1 MRRVVTV
8 PIIAVLAFSTAV
20 CVANA
25 QQEQPRVFS
34 VAVATVEP
42 GHMAEYL
49 DVVEESIIPLLEAQ
63 DVEVIGVFQ
72 NAIGGASNQVIIWVA
87 YRDLAHLQSVAE
99 NSSLTE
105 IQQQT
110 FEGMRVLEIQTLT
123 PVAFSPLR

>member
-1 MRRVVTV
+1 MRRVYI
-8 PIIAVLAFSTAV
+8 PIIAVVALSTAV
-20 CVANA
+20 CLANA
-25 QQEQPRVFS
+25 QEQPRVFS

-42 GHMAEYL
+42 GHMAEYMGIL
-49 DVVEESIIPLLEAQ
+49 EERVMPLLEAQ
-63 DVEVIGVFQ
+63 GVEVVGVFQ
-72 NAIGGASNQVIIWVA
+72 NGLGGASNQLIIWTA

-110 FEGMRVLEIQTLT
+110 FESIRVIQQQTLT

>member
-1 MRRVVTV
+1 MRRVAI
-8 PIIAVLAFSTAV
+8 PIIAVLALSTAV

-42 GHMAEYL
+42 GHMAEYMGIL
-49 DVVEESIIPLLEAQ
+49 EESVIPLLEAQ

-72 NAIGGASNQVIIWVA
+72 NGLGGASNQLIIWVA

-99 NSSLTE
+99 NSTLTE

-110 FEGMRVLEIQTLT
+110 FESMRVIEIETLT